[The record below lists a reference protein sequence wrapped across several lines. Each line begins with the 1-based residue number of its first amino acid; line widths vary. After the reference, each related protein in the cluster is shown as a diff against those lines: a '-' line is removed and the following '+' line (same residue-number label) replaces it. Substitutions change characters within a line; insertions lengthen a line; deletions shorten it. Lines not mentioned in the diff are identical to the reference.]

1 MGLHSLEIINADTIV
16 KVTKDILLHL
26 NISLLKCYSQC
37 YEGCSTMKAQKAGVA
52 KQIKGIKEKALFTH
66 CYTYSLNLAVGDAIK
81 NSEIMKEALETT
93 YVITKLIKKS
103 PRRE

>member
-1 MGLHSLEIINADTIV
+1 MGLHSLEIINADT
-16 KVTKDILLHL
+16 
-26 NISLLKCYSQC
+26 
-37 YEGCSTMKAQKAGVA
+37 
-52 KQIKGIKEKALFTH
+52 IKEKALFTH